1 MVYIARWFSSI
12 LLVIEENCWG
22 DNTVKFESIGINIR
36 KCRLAKSISQEKL
49 AELADITPNFV
60 GMIERGDKK
69 PSLETF
75 IKILNAL
82 GASADVILCDV
93 IEDDYKVKDSLLH
106 EKLSK
111 LSEEDRRKIYDVVDT
126 MIAHSKRKYI

>member
-1 MVYIARWFSSI
+1 MK
-12 LLVIEENCWG
+12 L
-22 DNTVKFESIGINIR
+22 DSIGINIR
-36 KCRLAKSISQEKL
+36 KNRLLKSISQEKL
-49 AELADITPNFV
+49 AEMADITPNFV
-60 GMIERGDKK
+60 GMIERGEKK

-93 IEDDYKVKDSLLH
+93 IKDDYKVKDSLLH

-126 MIAHSKRKYI
+126 MIAHSKRKYK

>member
-1 MVYIARWFSSI
+1 MVDYPNHI
-12 LLVIEENCWG
+12 LLVI
-22 DNTVKFESIGINIR
+22 DITVRWSIVDFYSIGRNIR
-36 KCRLAKSISQEKL
+36 QFRLKRKIRQEKL

-60 GMIERGDKK
+60 GMIERGEKR

-75 IKILNAL
+75 IKIINAL

-126 MIAHSKRKYI
+126 MIAHSKRKYL

>member
-1 MVYIARWFSSI
+1 MK
-12 LLVIEENCWG
+12 L
-22 DNTVKFESIGINIR
+22 DSIGMNIR
-36 KCRLAKSISQEKL
+36 KNRLLKRISQEKL
-49 AELADITPNFV
+49 AEMADITPNFV
-60 GMIERGDKK
+60 GMIERGEKK

-93 IEDDYKVKDSLLH
+93 INDDYKVKDSLLH

-126 MIAHSKRKYI
+126 MISHSKRKYK

>member
-1 MVYIARWFSSI
+1 MDYY
-12 LLVIEENCWG
+12 
-22 DNTVKFESIGINIR
+22 SIGKNIR
-36 KCRLAKSISQEKL
+36 KCRLERKMRQERL
-49 AELADITPNFV
+49 AEAADITPNFV
-60 GMIERGDKK
+60 GMIERGEKK

-93 IEDDYKVKDSLLH
+93 INDDYKVKDSLLH

-126 MIAHSKRKYI
+126 MIAHSKRKYK

>member
-1 MVYIARWFSSI
+1 ME
-12 LLVIEENCWG
+12 L
-22 DNTVKFESIGINIR
+22 DTIGTNIR
-36 KCRLAKSISQEKL
+36 KYRLMKSISQERL
-49 AELADITPNFV
+49 AEAADITPNFV
-60 GMIERGDKK
+60 GMIERGEKK

-93 IEDDYKVKDSLLH
+93 INDDYKVKDSLLH

-126 MIAHSKRKYI
+126 MIAHSKRKYK

>member
-1 MVYIARWFSSI
+1 MK
-12 LLVIEENCWG
+12 L
-22 DNTVKFESIGINIR
+22 DSIGINIR
-36 KCRLAKSISQEKL
+36 KNRLLKSISQEKL
-49 AELADITPNFV
+49 AEMADITPNFV
-60 GMIERGDKK
+60 GMIERGEKK

-93 IEDDYKVKDSLLH
+93 IEDDYRVKDSLLH

-111 LSEEDRRKIYDVVDT
+111 LAEEDRRKIYDVVDT
-126 MIAHSKRKYI
+126 MIAHSKRKYK

>member
-1 MVYIARWFSSI
+1 MTDYLQSI
-12 LLVIEENCWG
+12 LLVIEINYEVVG
-22 DNTVKFESIGINIR
+22 MDFYSIGRNIR
-36 KCRLAKSISQEKL
+36 QFRLKRKIRQEKL
-49 AELADITPNFV
+49 AELADISPNFV
-60 GMIERGDKK
+60 GMIERGEKR

-93 IEDDYKVKDSLLH
+93 IEDDYRVKDSLLH

-126 MIAHSKRKYI
+126 MIAHSKRKYL